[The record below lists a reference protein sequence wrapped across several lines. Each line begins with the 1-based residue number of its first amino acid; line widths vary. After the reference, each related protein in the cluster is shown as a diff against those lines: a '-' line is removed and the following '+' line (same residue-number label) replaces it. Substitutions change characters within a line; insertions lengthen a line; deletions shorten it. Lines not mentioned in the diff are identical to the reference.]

1 MKQMRSRF
9 RLITL
14 LLVCAFLLTLV
25 LCAGKAL
32 KVAGVTLSSVSS
44 GVVSVMDK
52 MNPETS
58 VSPEPSPAAESTPG
72 APESVSPDPAL
83 PGTDNSV
90 DLEYDISG
98 L

>member
-25 LCAGKAL
+25 LCTGKVLKTAGISL
-32 KVAGVTLSSVSS
+32 TSLPSVQDFGLSA
-44 GVVSVMDK
+44 
-52 MNPETS
+52 
-58 VSPEPSPAAESTPG
+58 SPQP
-72 APESVSPDPAL
+72 SVSPDAFPGLNEAPAL
-83 PGTDNSV
+83 PEPTPAGNDSPGTDNTPEQ
-90 DLEYDISG
+90 EYNVTG